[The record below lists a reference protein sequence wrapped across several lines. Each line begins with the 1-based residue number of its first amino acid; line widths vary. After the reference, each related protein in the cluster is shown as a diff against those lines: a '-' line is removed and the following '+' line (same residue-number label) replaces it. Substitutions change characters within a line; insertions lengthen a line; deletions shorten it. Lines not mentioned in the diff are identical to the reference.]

1 MANVSPQDVTKW
13 LMSAPKI
20 ARDTAPFFW
29 TYLDAPADGT
39 IMLTWQPL
47 QRMETNFATDGYI
60 WAAPETYYQQD
71 VGNGL
76 VCLSFVPT
84 TKPPKAN

>member
-76 VCLSFVPT
+76 VSSSFVPT
-84 TKPPKAN
+84 IKTSES